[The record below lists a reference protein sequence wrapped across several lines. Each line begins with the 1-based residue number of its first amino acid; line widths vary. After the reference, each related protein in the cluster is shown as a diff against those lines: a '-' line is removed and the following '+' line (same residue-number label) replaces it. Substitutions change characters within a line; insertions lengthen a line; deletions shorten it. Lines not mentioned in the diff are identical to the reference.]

1 MTHINAALHAMV
13 DSREVADMRGEGC
26 GLDEVEQVVDAQ
38 RRAFL
43 PERAT
48 CLLH

>member
-1 MTHINAALHAMV
+1 MTHINAALRAMPA
-13 DSREVADMRGEGC
+13 SREVADIEGEGR

-43 PERAT
+43 PERAAG
-48 CLLH
+48 LLH